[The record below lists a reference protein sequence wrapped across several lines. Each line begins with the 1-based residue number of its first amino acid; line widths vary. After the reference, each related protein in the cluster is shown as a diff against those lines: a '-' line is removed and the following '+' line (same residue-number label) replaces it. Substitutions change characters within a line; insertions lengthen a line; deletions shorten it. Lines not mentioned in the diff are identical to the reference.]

1 MNFKE
6 EASEPGFSVSSFEVG
21 ILLMAKSTSDCCG
34 PEGGCAASGESGVWG
49 KNAGSGW
56 CKEAVGLA

>member
-21 ILLMAKSTSDCCG
+21 ILLMAKSTRDC
-34 PEGGCAASGESGVWG
+34 GGSED
-49 KNAGSGW
+49 
-56 CKEAVGLA
+56 GLCSEWRI